1 MARETVL
8 STLKCSFRT
17 HRIVRLSLEWSAH
30 TASLT
35 LLGGKRHSVIR

>member
-1 MARETVL
+1 MTRETPL
-8 STLKCSFRT
+8 SHLKCSFRT
-17 HRIVRLSLEWSAH
+17 HRIVRLTLGWSAH